1 MIDAIGKS
9 RNKPCSLGSYYYPLM
24 PGIRVKPWNR
34 VDGPIYS
41 LSTTAE
47 GKGNLNIC
55 SYVTPISM
63 KPKRFIIGV
72 YKDTK
77 TLENLEKNPI
87 GLLNYLAQDQASHI
101 TLLGK
106 KSGHSTD
113 KVAKL
118 GEKIEHV
125 GDGLYMLKGAIA
137 TLRLRFMERMDCG
150 DHWAWLAHVDSY
162 ENLREAPPLT
172 LEELKR
178 LKLILA

>member
-1 MIDAIGKS
+1 MKS
-9 RNKPCSLGSYYYPLM
+9 TFLIISLM
-24 PGIRVKPWNR
+24 PGIRIKPWNR

-41 LSTTAE
+41 LATTAH

-55 SYVTPISM
+55 SYVTPIAM

-77 TLENLEKNPI
+77 TLDNLEANPI
-87 GLLNYLAQDQASHI
+87 GLLNYLAKDQAGHV

-113 KVAKL
+113 KIAKL

-125 GDGLYMLKGAIA
+125 GEGLYLLKGAIA

-162 ENLREAPPLT
+162 ENLREARPLT
-172 LEELKR
+172 LDELKR